1 VRATSPTLARRAP
14 YRRPLWPCR
23 AQAKALFAA
32 CRAGLAPALVLALFL
47 AAALAGCAGSGGRYR
62 EKATALAAAS
72 GLSPTSLP
80 AGPMHLAGF
89 ARGGPGEVLTVYI
102 EGDGRAYSDRRTPSD
117 DPTPAEPL
125 GLILATRDP
134 APKLLVLA
142 RPGQYLSPDEL
153 ARCDPLWW
161 TLARYSPQ
169 VIAAVGEALDAAKA
183 RYGATRLRLRGY
195 SGGGALAALVA
206 AQRSDVDDIATIAA
220 NLDTDAWTSLHRVTP
235 LILSRNPADA
245 AAKAAGIP
253 QTHYMGSNDTV
264 TPPELCQRYLA
275 RLPAGAPARCV
286 VIEGAGHHAGLVKAW
301 EEIVRQP
308 VSPWAAPGGI
318 R

>member
-1 VRATSPTLARRAP
+1 MHADAPSPARRAP
-14 YRRPLWPCR
+14 DRRPRCRFR
-23 AQAKALFAA
+23 AQTKTLLAA
-32 CRAGLAPALVLALFL
+32 CRAGLLPALALALFL
-47 AAALAGCAGSGGRYR
+47 AAARAGCAASGRQYR

-72 GLSPTSLP
+72 GLSPIRLP
-80 AGPMHLAGF
+80 AGPMQLAGF

-102 EGDGRAYSDRRTPSD
+102 EGDGRAYVDRRAPSD

-169 VIAAVGEALDAAKA
+169 VVAAVGEALDAAKA

-206 AQRSDVDDIATIAA
+206 AERSDVDDIATVAA
-220 NLDTDAWTSLHRVTP
+220 NLDTAAWTSLHRVTP

-245 AAKAAGIP
+245 AAKTAGIP
-253 QTHYMGSNDTV
+253 QTHYVGSNDTV
-264 TPPELCQRYLA
+264 TPPELCRRYLA

-286 VIEGAGHHAGLVKAW
+286 VIEGAEHHAGLVKAW
-301 EEIVRQP
+301 EDIVRQP
-308 VSPWAAPGGI
+308 VSPWADPGGI